1 MEIRIHCRTAFSFM
15 NRNRF
20 RYIVHLQM
28 HLRFN
33 ANIIILLELI
43 FPRYSTHSTKFW
55 KREVKRVLLNI
66 GMNSRLNDF
75 LLPIRTF
82 KGDLISISKKSPLIS
97 RPNTV
102 FGATFASTF
111 FFFFVIRTRN
121 GNDFCSLKRS
131 NCYKVTHV
139 ESFYRNW
146 TGDLS
151 RESGTLLRSSHVSI
165 DLIDR
170 LFCDKSIW
178 ISFCPG
184 LTSD

>member
-1 MEIRIHCRTAFSFM
+1 MINKIFTGIFSIILLLECAKNGRFIFLCLETMEIRIHCRTAFSFM

-55 KREVKRVLLNI
+55 KGEVKRVLLNI

-97 RPNTV
+97 RPNTRYL
-102 FGATFASTF
+102 APLLLPRSF
-111 FFFFVIRTRN
+111 FFCYPNAERKRFLFVETIELLQ
-121 GNDFCSLKRS
+121 S
-131 NCYKVTHV
+131 Y
-139 ESFYRNW
+139 
-146 TGDLS
+146 S
-151 RESGTLLRSSHVSI
+151 RVLL
-165 DLIDR
+165 
-170 LFCDKSIW
+170 
-178 ISFCPG
+178 
-184 LTSD
+184 

>member
-33 ANIIILLELI
+33 ANIIILELI

-97 RPNTV
+97 RPRKKSNTV

-111 FFFFVIRTRN
+111 FFFYYPNAERKRYLFVETIELLQ
-121 GNDFCSLKRS
+121 S
-131 NCYKVTHV
+131 Y
-139 ESFYRNW
+139 
-146 TGDLS
+146 S
-151 RESGTLLRSSHVSI
+151 RGILL
-165 DLIDR
+165 
-170 LFCDKSIW
+170 
-178 ISFCPG
+178 
-184 LTSD
+184 